1 MRRNR
6 RTKTVALCG
15 VLAGLA
21 LALMFLGGVLPFAT
35 IACPVLASLVLLPVY
50 SETGYKW
57 GFVWYLAVAALALFT
72 APDKEAAFLFVVFG
86 CYPILHKLFGRLP
99 FKALRWIVKFLYLNA
114 GTVVVY
120 CLMLF
125 VFSLQTV
132 TEDFADMKTLMLA
145 ALLLMANVSFLL
157 YDLLLDRL
165 EIFYHVRLR
174 PKLKL

>member
-1 MRRNR
+1 MRKNR
-6 RTKTVALCG
+6 KTKTTALCG

-21 LALMFLGGVLPFAT
+21 LAVMFLGGVLPFAS

-57 GFVWYLAVAALALFT
+57 GFVWYLAVALLAFFI
-72 APDKEAAFLFVVFG
+72 APDKEAAFLFAVFG

-99 FKALRWIVKFLYLNA
+99 FKPLRWLAKFLYLNG
-114 GTVVVY
+114 GTVAVY

-132 TEDFADMKTLMLA
+132 TEEFADIKTLMLA
-145 ALLLMANVSFLL
+145 ALLAMANLSFLL